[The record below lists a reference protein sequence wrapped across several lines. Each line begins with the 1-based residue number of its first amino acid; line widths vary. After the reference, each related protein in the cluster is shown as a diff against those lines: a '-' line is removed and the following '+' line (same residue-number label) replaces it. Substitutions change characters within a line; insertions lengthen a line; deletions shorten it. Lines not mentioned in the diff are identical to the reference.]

1 MLGHLL
7 ELLMKL
13 DGTAWCNHLKAL
25 QGPTTPSVAMKRG
38 YYMRLQT
45 SRKIHKKYSK
55 QKRFQEVGHLKISA
69 CHPTGILLSKRSV
82 GKKTLLQC
90 ILYNTVG

>member
-45 SRKIHKKYSK
+45 SPKIHKKIFKAKEVSGGWASK
-55 QKRFQEVGHLKISA
+55 NLGLSSNRDFAVKKQRWKKNTSTV
-69 CHPTGILLSKRSV
+69 HP
-82 GKKTLLQC
+82 LQYC
-90 ILYNTVG
+90 